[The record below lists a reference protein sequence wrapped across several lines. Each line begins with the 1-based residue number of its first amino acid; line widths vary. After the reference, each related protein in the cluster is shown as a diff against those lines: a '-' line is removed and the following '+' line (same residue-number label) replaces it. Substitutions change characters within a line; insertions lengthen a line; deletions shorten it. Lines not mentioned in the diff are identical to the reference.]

1 MIWFK
6 IKTLIDPCVLKLTI
20 LKKIDLILQFND
32 FVVQPH
38 LVMAVVVV
46 TGWVGGGDGGCGLK
60 VKEVMAV
67 ECEFDVAMAIGWCQQ
82 CCSGI
87 G

>member
-1 MIWFK
+1 MVQNQN
-6 IKTLIDPCVLKLTI
+6 IDRSMCTQTNGF
-20 LKKIDLILQFND
+20 KKIDSILQFND

-82 CCSGI
+82 CWSGI